1 MRGLSTGGALLL
13 LVAATNVCAQ
23 TPEPADDTISANI
36 VTGAIRDIGWAAT
49 IDQDSDGNPRIK
61 TAVDRYDWTIV
72 LRDCAPGANEERRC
86 AWFQF
91 LVDTETS
98 SPVPTELIN
107 RWNKEFRY
115 ARASLL
121 QGSKIGCSDPGSCTA
136 RIDIDVLVKGTKGDP
151 AKTFRAYFGIVRA
164 RADGF
169 RAYLAKPAPIQVAT
183 PTPPPPPSPAPSP
196 PPQPA
201 PPPPMWNSIAASIWK
216 SRGRVHVAIGY
227 SGTRQTDQEARESA
241 IQACQNAGGPTC
253 KATGAWNAGC
263 VYITTGSARNRAG
276 WASGDSIDAALSKCR
291 GNGFRC
297 KTPIGGC
304 AGNQN

>member
-1 MRGLSTGGALLL
+1 MRGLWTGGVLLL
-13 LVAATNVCAQ
+13 LVAATKVCAQ
-23 TPEPADDTISANI
+23 AQETADDTISAN
-36 VTGAIRDIGWAAT
+36 VVASVIRDIGWAAT
-49 IDQDSDGNPRIK
+49 IDQDSTGNPRIK
-61 TAVDRYDWTIV
+61 TSVDRYNWIIV
-72 LRDCAPGANEERRC
+72 LRDCAAGANEDRRC
-86 AWFQF
+86 PWFQF

-98 SPVPTELIN
+98 SPVPAELIN

-115 ARASLL
+115 ARAALL
-121 QGSKIGCSDPGSCTA
+121 QGSKIGCPDPGNCTA
-136 RIDIDVLVKGTKGDP
+136 RIDVDVLVKGTKGDP

-169 RAYLAKPAPIQVAT
+169 RTYLLKPAPIQVAT
-183 PTPPPPPSPAPSP
+183 PAPPPPPSPAP

-201 PPPPMWNSIAASIWK
+201 PPPPMWNSVAASIWK
-216 SRGRVHVAIGY
+216 VRGRVNVAIGY

-241 IQACQNAGGPTC
+241 IQACENAGGPTC
-253 KATGAWNAGC
+253 KATGAWSSGC

-276 WASGDSIDAALSKCR
+276 WASGDSIDAALNKCR

-304 AGNQN
+304 VGGAN